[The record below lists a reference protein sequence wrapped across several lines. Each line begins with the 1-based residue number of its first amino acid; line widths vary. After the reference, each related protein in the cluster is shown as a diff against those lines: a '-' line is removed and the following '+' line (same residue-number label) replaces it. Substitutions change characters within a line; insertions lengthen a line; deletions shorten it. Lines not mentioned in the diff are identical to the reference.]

1 MVAAVVPVFNASSW
15 EAEAGGP
22 EFGAASL
29 VYSVSSGT
37 ARAIQGIPCLEKG
50 KKDKGEKRDLE

>member
-1 MVAAVVPVFNASSW
+1 MVPVFNASSW

-50 KKDKGEKRDLE
+50 KKDKWEKRDLE

>member
-1 MVAAVVPVFNASSW
+1 VVAAVAPVFNASSW

-29 VYSVSSGT
+29 VYSVSSRT
-37 ARAIQGIPCLEKG
+37 ARAIQGIPCLEN
-50 KKDKGEKRDLE
+50 GEKR